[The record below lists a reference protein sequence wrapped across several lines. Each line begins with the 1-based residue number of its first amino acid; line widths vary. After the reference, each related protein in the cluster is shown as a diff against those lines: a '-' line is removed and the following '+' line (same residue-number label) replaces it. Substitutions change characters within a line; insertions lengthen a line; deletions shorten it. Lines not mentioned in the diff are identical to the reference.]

1 MPLYYVAGTVIV
13 LHIVHYSKPCNV
25 CILTPDSCRRQS
37 VRWLPMIPASWCA
50 CSYVISCFNV
60 HCTYWLTSKAWIEH
74 SRSDE
79 MSTRDQTE
87 KDNGFY
93 CGCSLSPYTPPYTPP
108 HIPLYSEERQLL
120 CFKLSCKSS
129 PCLWPTVCKDLRPV
143 NSHRN
148 EFESR
153 SLPGEPL
160 DDCHLDAALWGT
172 LSQRHPAVHLD
183 SWPMEAV
190 K

>member
-1 MPLYYVAGTVIV
+1 MKCQL
-13 LHIVHYSKPCNV
+13 
-25 CILTPDSCRRQS
+25 
-37 VRWLPMIPASWCA
+37 
-50 CSYVISCFNV
+50 
-60 HCTYWLTSKAWIEH
+60 
-74 SRSDE
+74 
-79 MSTRDQTE
+79 RDQTE

-153 SLPGEPL
+153 SLPGWAFRWLSPWCSFVRDPEPEAPSCTPGFL
-160 DDCHLDAALWGT
+160 THGSCEIMHT
-172 LSQRHPAVHLD
+172 LCLKVLSFRVICCTVVNNKYNITSSFLVT
-183 SWPMEAV
+183 MI
-190 K
+190 